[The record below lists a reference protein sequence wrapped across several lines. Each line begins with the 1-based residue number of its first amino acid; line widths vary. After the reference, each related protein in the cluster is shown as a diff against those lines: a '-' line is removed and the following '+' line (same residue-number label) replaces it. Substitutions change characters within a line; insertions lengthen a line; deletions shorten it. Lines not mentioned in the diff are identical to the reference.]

1 MGTASILDLKFGTWK
16 WLEQRKC
23 NHIFIIFYNIFPIE
37 LWFRGIR
44 YTPFWDKPVY
54 IIVCHWDVVI
64 KENTKHTSA
73 STHLSMSPHSIL
85 SKRTF
90 DISSSWPNSRLTTKA
105 QETSFPKARCVFKLS
120 WVDTGGMVRS
130 IYDPDFVPSF
140 GAQRI
145 SHTIQ
150 HFSRSVVVSIGT
162 SDTGIQANVQTK
174 NSNQVLSKYDQMS
187 QVVWLFVE
195 WNKNQQA
202 QLYTS
207 YIYIL
212 SNIPLHTYIYI
223 YIKLFRYWWNRAES
237 DQLQPIAGLGY
248 LGCLCLVPVSSV
260 GHRK

>member
-1 MGTASILDLKFGTWK
+1 
-16 WLEQRKC
+16 
-23 NHIFIIFYNIFPIE
+23 
-37 LWFRGIR
+37 
-44 YTPFWDKPVY
+44 
-54 IIVCHWDVVI
+54 
-64 KENTKHTSA
+64 
-73 STHLSMSPHSIL
+73 MSPHSIL

-90 DISSSWPNSRLTTKA
+90 DISSSLPNSRLTTKA
-105 QETSFPKARCVFKLS
+105 QVSQVSQRPDAFSNSAEWTLVS
-120 WVDTGGMVRS
+120 WSGRFMTQTLYPHS
-130 IYDPDFVPSF
+130 ALKEF
-140 GAQRI
+140 
-145 SHTIQ
+145 HTIFQ
-150 HFSRSVVVSIGT
+150 HVSRSVVVSIGT
-162 SDTGIQANVQTK
+162 SDTGIQASVQTK

-223 YIKLFRYWWNRAES
+223 KLFRYWWNRAES